1 MNSDELIARYIET
14 DPDWSS
20 PETARI
26 VGHGA
31 HVWAVIGYM
40 KNAVGGDADRTARD
54 YDLPREAMDAAL
66 AYYKRNKRLIDAIIE
81 LKTIPAA

>member
-1 MNSDELIARYIET
+1 MDADELISQYIET
-14 DPDWSS
+14 DPDWPS

-31 HVWAVIGYM
+31 HVWAIIGYM
-40 KNAVGGDADRTARD
+40 KNAVGGDVGRTAQD
-54 YDLPREAMDAAL
+54 YDLPREAMEAAL
-66 AYYKRNKRLIDAIIE
+66 AYYRRNRRLIDAIIE

>member
-1 MNSDELIARYIET
+1 MDDDELMARYIET
-14 DPDWSS
+14 DPNWPS

-31 HVWAVIGYM
+31 HVWALIGYM
-40 KNAVGGDADRTARD
+40 KNAVGGDADRTAED

-66 AYYKRNKRLIDAIIE
+66 AYYRRNRRLIDAIIE

>member
-1 MNSDELIARYIET
+1 MEADELIARYIET
-14 DPDWSS
+14 DPSWPS

-26 VGHGA
+26 VGHCA
-31 HVWAVIGYM
+31 HVWALIGYM
-40 KNAVGGDADRTARD
+40 KNAAGGDADRTAAD

-66 AYYKRNKRLIDAIIE
+66 AYYRRNRHLIDAIIE